1 MKLNEISFV
10 NLTKDSVELFLKK
23 AKKRI
28 IFAKPAFYE
37 DEIELILKLKNEKN
51 LHCELYFEAADQ
63 AIRLGFGDPAALKS
77 ILSEKDGISL
87 QLVNRIKLAILIVDE
102 EILIYSP
109 KIVFMDDD
117 EIKNELPSGLIGG
130 RELTRTILEF
140 FPPYQIELEISEEK
154 SVDIFDIPK
163 IIEKQ
168 KETVIQEIKDAIK
181 KLDNTPPTN
190 PKDLKQTFF
199 YRNKYKIVKYE
210 MLGIQIKNKK
220 LNLNSFIKLLPEQN
234 ERLKSSWNIF
244 SKEDLDQLQDMGRL
258 RSEVDSIVDKYLIDI
273 GRFGYIVPVES
284 KKNFEAEIKKATT
297 DFKAYIKGEVG
308 KGNLFAAESKNG
320 SRPNITGALLNSREE
335 LLDYLQ
341 TISNNHVDNI
351 IGKNRYLAQ
360 KVQNRELTKTDA
372 LKEYISQFIDNKLK
386 FPLEEEIINRI
397 DIRMDYYDVSNEL
410 LYENKDFKE
419 IMTVKG
425 IIEEDL
431 RENKEGREVMK
442 L

>member
-1 MKLNEISFV
+1 MKLNDISFV
-10 NLTKDSVELFLKK
+10 NLTKDSIELFLNK

-37 DEIELILKLKNEKN
+37 DEINLILELKNAKN
-51 LHCELYFEAADQ
+51 LQCELYFEAADH

-109 KIVFMDDD
+109 KIVFIDDD

-140 FPPYQIELEISEEK
+140 FPPYQIELEITEEK

-168 KETVIQEIKDAIK
+168 KKAIIEEIKEAIK

-190 PKDLKQTFF
+190 PRHLKQMF
-199 YRNKYKIVKYE
+199 YYTNKYKIVKYE

-220 LNLNSFIKLLPEQN
+220 LNLNPFIKLLPEQN

-244 SKEDLDQLQDMGRL
+244 SKEDFDQLQDMERL
-258 RSEVDSIVDKYLIDI
+258 RSEVDSIVNKYLIDI

-284 KKNFEAEIKKATT
+284 KKDFESDIKKAKT

-308 KGNLFAAESKNG
+308 EGNLFSSESKNE
-320 SRPNITGALLNSREE
+320 SRPNITAALLNSREE
-335 LLDYLQ
+335 LLKYLQ
-341 TISNNHVDNI
+341 TISESHVGKI
-351 IGKNRYLAQ
+351 IGLDRHLAQ
-360 KVQNRELTKTDA
+360 NVKKQKLTESEA

-410 LYENKDFKE
+410 LYDNEDFKE
-419 IMTVKG
+419 IMTAKG
-425 IIEEDL
+425 IIEENL
-431 RENKEGREVMK
+431 RENKEGREVTT